1 MSENNTEY
9 HVDHNDVLAE
19 LQAEGFSMEG
29 STPEVPSQKEPTHE
43 TVEEPTQT
51 PEAPEIP
58 AEVIDRKPKEP
69 TLVPAWKAKIAQEKL
84 EKENEELRRQIETLQ
99 KSPTQANEQATQAS
113 IDNIRDL
120 AEQAGLVLDDS
131 QEMFFKQIAAAIAE
145 KAAPKEMIQTLQA
158 YQQQQHINYLESQF
172 DQEFSKE
179 VLPTIKAQ
187 YGDIPE
193 QEMATIRTKLHDLAF
208 TEQYSKVPL
217 AKIFKA
223 EVDDIG
229 IRPSKQTVHTPKSG
243 KTRGTEIDFSQMDES
258 SFSQMSDEQIDAYIA
273 AHGSNPWQNVR
284 R

>member
-19 LQAEGFSMEG
+19 LQAEGFTMDGKE
-29 STPEVPSQKEPTHE
+29 PEVPSQQEPTQE
-43 TVEEPTQT
+43 TVEEPKET

-84 EKENEELRRQIETLQ
+84 EKEIEDLRRQIETIH
-99 KSPTQANEQATQAS
+99 KPASEQTTQAS
-113 IDNIRDL
+113 IDNIRQL
-120 AEQAGLVLDDS
+120 AEQAGVELDDR
-131 QEMFFKQIAAAIAE
+131 QEVFFKQIANAIAE
-145 KAAPKEMIQTLQA
+145 KAAPKDMMQTLQA

-172 DQEFSKE
+172 DQEFAKE
-179 VLPTIKAQ
+179 VLPRLQAQ

-193 QEMATIRTKLHDLAF
+193 QELATLRTKLHDLAF
-208 TEQYSKVPL
+208 TEQYAKVPL

-223 EVDDIG
+223 EADEIG
-229 IRPSKQTVHTPKSG
+229 IRPAKPSVHAPKSG
-243 KTRGTEIDFSQMDES
+243 KTRGTDINFSQMDES
-258 SFSQMSDEQIDAYIA
+258 SFGQLSDEQIDAYIS
-273 AHGSNPWQNVR
+273 AHGSNPWQNTR